1 MSLIQDLPGN
11 IPSSNN
17 DLLVGDFLK
26 YFEGYL
32 SDILDSLEPNV
43 RNLAKSVALA
53 GGKELDP
60 Y

>member
-17 DLLVGDFLK
+17 DLIVSDFLK

-43 RNLAKSVALA
+43 RNLQTVALA
-53 GGKELDP
+53 GGKELDS
-60 Y
+60 